1 MQEAAGTATPAE
13 LQTLFAHILTF
24 CHVMDPVSLWGR
36 VWRSMSKDLPY
47 TSSISLNIP
56 NLHIH
61 DSHLED
67 YVLYELEGC
76 LNHCSRSLTDF
87 GLRLPPEDL
96 MSVLRNRLLMEE
108 KSYKRELLAKE
119 KDRLLGKLNE
129 KQWHI
134 FNLIMTACTNNQQ
147 ELIFV
152 YGHGGTGKTFL
163 WKTITYT
170 LRAEGKIVLAVVS
183 SGVASLLLPAG

>member
-1 MQEAAGTATPAE
+1 MQEAVGTATPAE

-61 DSHLED
+61 DSQLED

-76 LNHCSRSLTDF
+76 LNHCSRSLTYF

-108 KSYKRELLAKE
+108 KCYKQELLAKE
-119 KDRLLGKLNE
+119 KDRLKGQKVATFAKWLLDIRNGSLGNPDESDLENTSWIDIPDNHRIPDDE
-129 KQWHI
+129 NGI
-134 FNLIMTACTNNQQ
+134 INLIRF
-147 ELIFV
+147 I
-152 YGHGGTGKTFL
+152 YDDD
-163 WKTITYT
+163 T
-170 LRAEGKIVLAVVS
+170 LQNPTPQKL
-183 SGVASLLLPAG
+183 